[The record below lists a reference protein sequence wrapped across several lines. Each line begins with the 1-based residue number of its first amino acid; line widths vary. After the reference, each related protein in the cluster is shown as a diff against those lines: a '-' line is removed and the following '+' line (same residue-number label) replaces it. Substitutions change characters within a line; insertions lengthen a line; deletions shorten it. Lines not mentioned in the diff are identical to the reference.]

1 MTMTPQSRL
10 ISELGGAMIDTGS
23 HSYDSGF
30 SPESISYI
38 QRKLEKWHGQDGSV
52 EKHVRILGGRNKL
65 KLEFFEDF
73 TTELQPVCRDIHRL
87 GYAKSRAEILR
98 IMHSKDIPA
107 GSIPFFGKVDVI
119 LSGLS
124 DACGFR
130 KQGDELD
137 WW

>member
-1 MTMTPQSRL
+1 MAETGCQS
-10 ISELGGAMIDTGS
+10 SDT
-23 HSYDSGF
+23 GF
-30 SPESISYI
+30 SPDSISYI
-38 QRKLEKWHGQDGSV
+38 LGKFEKWHGQDGSV
-52 EKHVRILGGRNKL
+52 GRHVGILGGRNRL

-73 TTELQPVCRDIHRL
+73 TKDLQPVCRDIHRL
-87 GYAKSRAEILR
+87 GWAKSRVEILR
-98 IMHSKDIPA
+98 IMRSKDSPA

-130 KQGDELD
+130 KKGDDLD

>member
-1 MTMTPQSRL
+1 MN
-10 ISELGGAMIDTGS
+10 ETGS
-23 HSYDSGF
+23 RSSCEGF
-30 SPESISYI
+30 SPDSISYI
-38 QRKLEKWHGQDGSV
+38 RRKFEKWHGQDGSV
-52 EKHVRILGGRNKL
+52 GKHVVILGGRNKL

-73 TTELQPVCRDIHRL
+73 TTDLQPVCRDIHRL

-98 IMHSKDIPA
+98 IMHSNDMPL
-107 GSIPFFGKVDVI
+107 GSIPFFGKVNVI

>member
-1 MTMTPQSRL
+1 
-10 ISELGGAMIDTGS
+10 MIDTGS
-23 HSYDSGF
+23 HSSNAGF
-30 SPESISYI
+30 SSDSISYI
-38 QRKLEKWHGQDGSV
+38 LGKLEKWNGLDGSV
-52 EKHVRILGGRNKL
+52 RKHVGILGGRNKL

-73 TTELQPVCRDIHRL
+73 TSGLQPVCRDIHRL
-87 GYAKSRAEILR
+87 GYAKSRVEILR
-98 IMHSKDIPA
+98 IMSSKDLRV

>member
-1 MTMTPQSRL
+1 MTLQARL
-10 ISELGGAMIDTGS
+10 ISDQGGPMNETGS
-23 HSYDSGF
+23 RSINAGF
-30 SPESISYI
+30 SSDSILYI
-38 QRKLEKWHGQDGSV
+38 QRKFEKWHGQDGSV
-52 EKHVRILGGRNKL
+52 SKHVGILGGRNKL

-73 TTELQPVCRDIHRL
+73 TSDLQPVCRDIHRL

-98 IMHSKDIPA
+98 IMHSKDMPA